1 MTLVHSTSIIP
12 HSVRLPPCILIHG
25 AANSESV
32 WTYWLETLSA
42 KGSAAFAVSLRGH
55 GRSVPYDLS
64 RTSMNDYVNDICA
77 LANQLNQP
85 PVLIGWSMGGLV
97 ALMTATKIPT
107 AACIGLAPSTPASEI
122 DFSIELRTGEFTS
135 EEYGITSN
143 NPEDQTV
150 MPDLNTEERT
160 IALSSLCKES
170 VLARDERKRGI
181 VIDSLACP
189 LLIITGTLD
198 EFWPKESYADLALP
212 AKHLSVDGASHWG
225 LVLNQQKVAELVP
238 KVVEW
243 IGKSMQKQSLL
254 KGGSL

>member
-12 HSVRLPPCILIHG
+12 HSVKLPPCILIHG

-64 RTSMNDYVNDICA
+64 RTSMNDYVNDVCA
-77 LANQLNQP
+77 LASQLNQP

-150 MPDLNTEERT
+150 MPDLSTEERT

-198 EFWPKESYADLALP
+198 EFWPKEAYADLALP
-212 AKHLSVDGASHWG
+212 AEHLSVDGASHWG

-243 IGKSMQKQSLL
+243 IRKSMQKQSLL
-254 KGGSL
+254 KGGTL